1 MEQKHSIGV
10 GGDEDEIDC
19 FSPNFDPQI
28 HCSSDG
34 LTGTSTVKKEVA
46 KIPKKKMKTASFST
60 NPSPYDHD
68 PEEEKIITS
77 KQEKYTSGDGCD
89 VETHEVLC
97 GPAFDDPPQ
106 AEPIVSET
114 ASTTAPNSNTEKA
127 QNSLSS
133 MLSGFQ
139 LESYEDK
146 ENDIEKRMK
155 EYIAEVEASLGPQAS
170 SDACIGTDN
179 DFSMQ
184 TSYKESEPE
193 PEEEDDKLKNLFTA
207 PSPIDSGIDISSF
220 RVSGVI
226 EEWQEL
232 ANEKTY
238 ANICEVMDQQQELD
252 HYAQQQEANQ
262 NPEAEGE
269 DPVDSSEAEV
279 SQREHESGAD
289 TEATTAA

>member
-1 MEQKHSIGV
+1 
-10 GGDEDEIDC
+10 
-19 FSPNFDPQI
+19 
-28 HCSSDG
+28 
-34 LTGTSTVKKEVA
+34 
-46 KIPKKKMKTASFST
+46 
-60 NPSPYDHD
+60 
-68 PEEEKIITS
+68 
-77 KQEKYTSGDGCD
+77 
-89 VETHEVLC
+89 
-97 GPAFDDPPQ
+97 
-106 AEPIVSET
+106 
-114 ASTTAPNSNTEKA
+114 
-127 QNSLSS
+127 

-238 ANICEVMDQQQELD
+238 ANI
-252 HYAQQQEANQ
+252 
-262 NPEAEGE
+262 
-269 DPVDSSEAEV
+269 
-279 SQREHESGAD
+279 
-289 TEATTAA
+289 